1 MLSRRFSLAVL
12 GDRDTGLSMAN
23 GRMETII
30 MMKRVVVFVLALTMM
45 VGLCAPALADG
56 DTQPKLTSATHEKYI
71 NGMGN
76 GKFSPEGTLTR
87 AQVCQMLYNLLVETS
102 GKETKSFSD
111 VNKNNWYYAAVTELA
126 ADGLLTGY
134 PDGSFKPDN
143 PIGRAEYIAIL
154 SRFYTLESG
163 STGFA
168 TDISGH
174 WSIKYLAS
182 AYAKGWIEADENGH
196 FRPNEAI
203 TRADAVVILNRVLER
218 VPDKAAIKALDSK
231 YGFTDVPESNS
242 AYYDIMEAATT
253 HTFTVSGGNEKW
265 IEGSVGF
272 TSGSADLDKALWDLL
287 AKAADQSTMTREQM
301 LKSAYNYV
309 INNFRYI
316 GYSAHYTDA
325 DKGWDSA
332 AAALM
337 LKNSGGNCYCFAS
350 VFGYLAQMLGYDA
363 VPHAGT
369 IKITKSN
376 GEQSERDHA
385 FVIIDGLI
393 YDTMF
398 DFSNRASWND
408 IRLFGVENGLT
419 VDDQVWEYI
428 F

>member
-1 MLSRRFSLAVL
+1 MLKRIIVLVLAVAMVLSL
-12 GDRDTGLSMAN
+12 GIPAMADDN
-23 GRMETII
+23 
-30 MMKRVVVFVLALTMM
+30 
-45 VGLCAPALADG
+45 PS
-56 DTQPKLTSATHEKYI
+56 KLTSATHEKYI

-87 AQVCQMLYNLLVETS
+87 AQVCQMLFNLLVETS

-111 VNKNNWYYAAVTELA
+111 VNKNNWFYAAVTELA
-126 ADGLLTGY
+126 ADGLLMGY
-134 PDGSFKPDN
+134 PDGSFMPDN

-154 SRFYTLESG
+154 CRFYELEPG
-163 STGFA
+163 NTGFA

-196 FRPNEAI
+196 FRPNEPI
-203 TRADAVVILNRVLER
+203 TRADAVVILNRVLGR
-218 VPDKAAIKALDSK
+218 VPDKAAIDALDSSF
-231 YGFTDVPESNS
+231 GFTDVPKTDS

-253 HTFTVSGGNEKW
+253 HTYTVSGGTAKW
-265 IEGSVGF
+265 IKGSEGF
-272 TSGSADLDKALWDLL
+272 TSGSAELDKQLWDLM

-301 LKSAYNYV
+301 LKSAYTYV
-309 INNFRYI
+309 VNNFRYI

-325 DKGWDSA
+325 DKGWEKASA
-332 AAALM
+332 ELM
-337 LKNSGGNCYCFAS
+337 LKNNGGNCYCFAA

-369 IKITKSN
+369 IKMTKSD
-376 GEQSERDHA
+376 GTQDSRDHA
-385 FVIIDGLI
+385 FVMIDKLI
-393 YDTMF
+393 YDTMY
-398 DFSNRASWND
+398 DFSNKASWNE

-419 VDDQVWEYI
+419 VDEQVWEYI